1 MQGLMKILFKRK
13 PIIVTPAFIFIL
25 IFQVI
30 LMMSCSSKTLR
41 PSSHKDISVNQLTKI
56 AVMPLQNLTTDK
68 FATQK
73 IESLLIMDFLARGID
88 VIEPGEVMSAL
99 RQSKAQSIDEMPV
112 AALQNIGTMIHADA
126 VIIGSVST
134 FALNKGIS
142 VVSPEVSVHFI
153 MIDIVS
159 GNIVW
164 SAWHTSGGPDF
175 WTRHFGAEGATLD
188 EIARE
193 VVKDTVDTLY

>member
-99 RQSKAQSIDEMPV
+99 RQSKAQSIDDMPV
-112 AALQNIGTMIHADA
+112 ADLQNIGTMIHADA

>member
-30 LMMSCSSKTLR
+30 LMMSCSSKPLR

-99 RQSKAQSIDEMPV
+99 RQSKAQSIDDMPV
-112 AALQNIGTMIHADA
+112 ADLQNIGTMIHADA

>member
-99 RQSKAQSIDEMPV
+99 RQSKAQSIDDMPV

-134 FALNKGIS
+134 FAFNKGIS